1 MRFLARLL
9 TYTAVVCALAGGMV
23 GGTLWLLQPDAT
35 MTREA
40 RAAPIP
46 PRIADSI
53 ERRKPTPVPVAAPA
67 PEPAKPVM
75 QTAPASLTH
84 QPTFRIRDLSPP
96 PPPKRNKRRERAPVV
111 AQAPPVSLPQAVT
124 TARTDFPY

>member
-9 TYTAVVCALAGGMV
+9 VYTAIVGALAGGMV
-23 GGTLWLLQPDAT
+23 GGTLWLVQPGAT

-53 ERRKPTPVPVAAPA
+53 ERKRPVPVAALA
-67 PEPAKPVM
+67 PV
-75 QTAPASLTH
+75 SLTH
-84 QPTFRIRDLSPP
+84 QPAFKIRDLSPP
-96 PPPKRNKRRERAPVV
+96 PAQKRNKRRERKPVV
-111 AQAPPVSLPQAVT
+111 AESSPVSLPQAVT
-124 TARTDFPY
+124 TARTDSPY

>member
-9 TYTAVVCALAGGMV
+9 TYTAVICMLAGGMV
-23 GGTLWLLQPDAT
+23 GGTFWLVQPGAT

-53 ERRKPTPVPVAAPA
+53 ERKKPMAVPAPA

-75 QTAPASLTH
+75 QMAPVSLTH
-84 QPTFRIRDLSPP
+84 QPAFKIRDLSPP
-96 PPPKRNKRRERAPVV
+96 SAQKRNKRRERKPVV
-111 AQAPPVSLPQAVT
+111 AESSPVSLPQVVT
-124 TARTDFPY
+124 TARTDSPY

>member
-9 TYTAVVCALAGGMV
+9 TYTAVVCVLAGGLF

-35 MTREA
+35 MTRKA

-53 ERRKPTPVPVAAPA
+53 ERRNPMPVPVTAPA

-75 QTAPASLTH
+75 VTAPASLTP
-84 QPTFRIRDLSPP
+84 QPTFKVRDLRPP
-96 PPPKRNKRRERAPVV
+96 VPPKRNKRRERTPVV
-111 AQAPPVSLPQAVT
+111 AAAPPVALPQAVT

>member
-9 TYTAVVCALAGGMV
+9 IYTATVGALAGGMV
-23 GGTLWLLQPDAT
+23 GGALWLVQPGAT

-53 ERRKPTPVPVAAPA
+53 ERKRPVPVAAVA

-75 QTAPASLTH
+75 QVAPVSLTH
-84 QPTFRIRDLSPP
+84 QPAFKIRDLSPP
-96 PPPKRNKRRERAPVV
+96 PA
-111 AQAPPVSLPQAVT
+111 
-124 TARTDFPY
+124 

>member
-9 TYTAVVCALAGGMV
+9 IYTAIVGSLAGGMV
-23 GGTLWLLQPDAT
+23 GGTLWLVQPGAT

-40 RAAPIP
+40 RAAPVP

-53 ERRKPTPVPVAAPA
+53 ERKRPRPVAA

-75 QTAPASLTH
+75 QMAPVSLTH
-84 QPTFRIRDLSPP
+84 RPAFKIRDLSPP
-96 PPPKRNKRRERAPVV
+96 SAQKRNKRRERKPVV
-111 AQAPPVSLPQAVT
+111 AESSPVSLPQAVT

>member
-9 TYTAVVCALAGGMV
+9 IYTAIVGALAGGMV
-23 GGTLWLLQPDAT
+23 GGTFWLVQPGAT

-53 ERRKPTPVPVAAPA
+53 ERKKPMAVPAPA

-75 QTAPASLTH
+75 QMAPVSLTH
-84 QPTFRIRDLSPP
+84 QPAFKIRDLSPP
-96 PPPKRNKRRERAPVV
+96 SAQKRNKRRERKPVV
-111 AQAPPVSLPQAVT
+111 AESSPVSLPQAVT
-124 TARTDFPY
+124 TARTDSPY

>member
-9 TYTAVVCALAGGMV
+9 IYTAIVGALAGGMV
-23 GGTLWLLQPDAT
+23 GGTLWLVQPGAT

-53 ERRKPTPVPVAAPA
+53 ERKRPMAVPVAAAA

-75 QTAPASLTH
+75 QMAPVSLTH
-84 QPTFRIRDLSPP
+84 KPTFKIRDLSPP
-96 PPPKRNKRRERAPVV
+96 SAQKRNKRRERKPVV
-111 AQAPPVSLPQAVT
+111 AEPSPVSLPQAVT
-124 TARTDFPY
+124 TARTDSPY